1 MVFLWVF
8 VFDLSVGAHWRL
20 CPVMSFAG
28 LNFSPTSDAPLSA
41 IPVAMIP
48 LSFNAC
54 DGTCAFLPS
63 SLSTLLFSIY
73 YSVLLTFGYD
83 KSGELV

>member
-1 MVFLWVF
+1 M
-8 VFDLSVGAHWRL
+8 
-20 CPVMSFAG
+20 MSFAG

-41 IPVAMIP
+41 IPVVMIP

-63 SLSTLLFSIY
+63 SLSLPYFFPYIISCWLPLAMISP
-73 YSVLLTFGYD
+73 VR
-83 KSGELV
+83 

>member
-1 MVFLWVF
+1 MVFLLLF
-8 VFDLSVGAHWRL
+8 VFDLSVGTHWRL
-20 CPVMSFAG
+20 CPVMSFAR
-28 LNFSPTSDAPLSA
+28 LNLSPTSDAPLSA
-41 IPVAMIP
+41 IPVMVHAPFSLP
-48 LSFNAC
+48 L
-54 DGTCAFLPS
+54 